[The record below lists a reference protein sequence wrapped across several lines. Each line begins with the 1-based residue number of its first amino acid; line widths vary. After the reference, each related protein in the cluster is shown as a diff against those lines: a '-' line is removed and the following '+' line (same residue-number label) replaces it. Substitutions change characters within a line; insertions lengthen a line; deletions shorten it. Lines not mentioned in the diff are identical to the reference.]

1 MVEDLYLHYFDDDV
15 NFDVQSTF
23 PTSFSSSS
31 YPMNFD
37 PIQVSGGFP
46 SPPGS
51 GYSSPVPAYVD
62 SMNDLQASVV
72 SYDVDVDVDTKPD
85 LDCQVSSPYAVSLK
99 HRADLYSGAASSTPG
114 KKT

>member
-1 MVEDLYLHYFDDDV
+1 
-15 NFDVQSTF
+15 
-23 PTSFSSSS
+23 
-31 YPMNFD
+31 MNFD

-62 SMNDLQASVV
+62 SMNDLPASVV
-72 SYDVDVDVDTKPD
+72 SYDVAVDVDVDVDVDTKPD
-85 LDCQVSSPYAVSLK
+85 LDCHVSSPYAVSLK

-114 KKT
+114 KNT